1 MSLSTIQQRHYE
13 RACAQID
20 ENAIVEIL
28 RMLIDTPS
36 PTGEEAPLA
45 AEIANHLNHHGLR
58 GVVQPLDDRQANAL
72 GSIQGER
79 MGNSLLLYSPIDTVT
94 SNDPQEDLPWAGA
107 DFAPDMRA
115 SSIVTE
121 DNVIGL
127 GAQNPKG
134 HAACIIAAARALKS
148 ADIPLVSDLLL
159 GFGAGGMP
167 SNARPG
173 TRIDSGHG
181 VGCARLLEEAFKPS
195 CAIIAKSGWSVS
207 WEEVGFAWYE
217 VTVKGTHTYV
227 GSRHLMP
234 YVNPINGAGKVIAA
248 LENWFPE
255 WTERHRS
262 GLVAPQGVVSFI
274 ESGWE
279 RMPAFVPAVCRFRLD
294 LRLSPRTSPQ
304 DADEEFGDR
313 LRAIAAQLQVD
324 LSWKRLI
331 AIPGT
336 TTAPAHEVIQQ
347 CVQAWEAVEGR
358 AHQPVVGLS
367 GATDANILRA
377 HGVPTARIGLPKAQA
392 VALEFREGMNTAP
405 IAAMKKLVRALIH
418 ASIAMCTAAD

>member
-1 MSLSTIQQRHYE
+1 MSLSNIQQRHYE

-20 ENAIVEIL
+20 EKSIVEIL

-45 AEIANHLNHHGLR
+45 AEIARHLTHYGLR
-58 GVVQPLDDRQANAL
+58 GAVQPLDDRQANAL
-72 GSIQGER
+72 GSIPGSTR
-79 MGNSLLLYSPIDTVT
+79 GDALLLYSPIDTVT
-94 SNDPQEDLPWAGA
+94 SNDPREDLPWAGA
-107 DFAPDMRA
+107 DFAPDMQA
-115 SSIVTE
+115 STIVTG

-148 ADIPLVSDLLL
+148 ADIPLVHDLLL

-181 VGCARLLEEAFKPS
+181 VGCERMLQEAFKPS
-195 CAIIAKSGWSVS
+195 NAIIAKSGWSVS
-207 WEEVGFAWYE
+207 WEEVGFVWYE

-234 YVNPINGAGKVIAA
+234 YINPINDAGKVIAA
-248 LENWFPE
+248 LEEWFPE

-274 ESGWE
+274 EAGWE
-279 RMPAFVPAVCRFRLD
+279 RMPAFVPAVCRFRVD
-294 LRLSPRTSPQ
+294 LRLSPRTSPHEA
-304 DADEEFGDR
+304 DAAFSDC
-313 LRAIAAQLQVD
+313 LRAIAGRLNVN

-336 TTAPAHEVIQQ
+336 TTAPERDVIQKSI
-347 CVQAWEAVEGR
+347 QAWEAVEGR
-358 AHQPVVGLS
+358 AHQPVAGMS

-377 HGVPTARIGLPKAQA
+377 HGVPTARLGLPKAQS
-392 VALEFREGMNTAP
+392 VALAFREGMNTAP
-405 IAAMKKLVRALIH
+405 IAPMKKLVQALIH
-418 ASIAMCTAAD
+418 AAIAMCTAPT

>member
-1 MSLSTIQQRHYE
+1 MPLSSFQQRHYE
-13 RACAQID
+13 RACAAID
-20 ENAIVEIL
+20 ESAIVEIL
-28 RMLIDTPS
+28 RLLIDTPS

-45 AEIANHLNHHGLR
+45 AEIANHLARHGLR
-58 GVVQPLDDRQANAL
+58 GTVQPLDDRQANAL
-72 GSIQGER
+72 GSIQGSSQ
-79 MGNSLLLYSPIDTVT
+79 GNSLLLYSPVDTVT
-94 SNDPQEDLPWAGA
+94 SNDPREDLPWAGA
-107 DFAPDMRA
+107 ELSPDMRA
-115 SSIVTE
+115 SSIVTD

-148 ADIPLVSDLLL
+148 AEIPLLHDLLL

-167 SNARPG
+167 TNARPG

-181 VGCARLLEEAFKPS
+181 VGCNRLLKDAFKPS
-195 CAIIAKSGWSVS
+195 RAVIAKSGWSVS
-207 WEEVGFAWYE
+207 WEEVGFCWYE

-248 LENWFPE
+248 LEDWFPE
-255 WTERHRS
+255 WSERHRS

-279 RMPAFVPAVCRFRLD
+279 RMPAFVPAVCRFRVD
-294 LRLSPRTSPQ
+294 LRLSPRTSPEEA
-304 DADEEFGDR
+304 DAAIDER
-313 LRAIAAQLQVD
+313 LRSIASQLGAD
-324 LSWKRLI
+324 LSWRRLI

-336 TTAPAHEVIQQ
+336 TTAPRHEVIRT
-347 CVQAWEAVEGR
+347 CIQAWEAIEGR
-358 AHQPVVGLS
+358 AHQAVTGMS

-377 HGVPTARIGLPKAQA
+377 HGVPTARIGLPKSPS
-392 VALEFREGMNTAP
+392 VALTFREGMNTAP
-405 IAAMKKLVRALIH
+405 IAAMKKLVRALIYV
-418 ASIAMCTAAD
+418 SIAMCTEPE

>member
-1 MSLSTIQQRHYE
+1 MPLSSIQQQHYE
-13 RACAQID
+13 RACASID
-20 ENAIVEIL
+20 ESTIVEIL

-36 PTGEEAPLA
+36 PTGEEALLA
-45 AEIANHLNHHGLR
+45 AEIAKHLTRHGLR
-58 GVVQPLDDRQANAL
+58 GAVQPLDDRQANAL
-72 GSIQGER
+72 GSIQGSTP
-79 MGNSLLLYSPIDTVT
+79 GNSLLLYSPIDTVT
-94 SNDPQEDLPWAGA
+94 SNDPREDLPWAGA
-107 DFAPDMRA
+107 DFAPDMQAR
-115 SSIVTE
+115 SIVTA

-148 ADIPLVSDLLL
+148 AGIPLVSDLLL

-181 VGCARLLEEAFKPS
+181 VGCDRLLKEAFKPS

-207 WEEVGFAWYE
+207 WEEVGFVWYE

-234 YVNPINGAGKVIAA
+234 YVNPINAAGKVIAA
-248 LENWFPE
+248 LEDWFPE
-255 WTERHRS
+255 WSELHRS

-279 RMPAFVPAVCRFRLD
+279 RMPAFVPAVCRFRVD
-294 LRLSPRTSPQ
+294 LRLSPRTSVQ
-304 DADEEFGDR
+304 EADAAFGDR
-313 LRAIAAQLQVD
+313 LRAIAAHLQVN

-331 AIPGT
+331 AILGT
-336 TTAPAHEVIQQ
+336 TTTPAHDVIQK
-347 CVQAWEAVEGR
+347 CLQAWEAVEGR
-358 AHQPVVGLS
+358 VHQPVAGMS

-377 HGVPTARIGLPKAQA
+377 HGVPTARIGLPKSQA

-405 IAAMKKLVRALIH
+405 IAAMKKLVQALIH
-418 ASIAMCTAAD
+418 ASIAMCTAPG